1 MITKLTLQE
10 RKVLLFLSF
19 LFAAALGLSF
29 LKKMTG
35 CNVCFLDVVSS
46 KNAVLPLDLNQA
58 TRDQLIAL
66 PGIGPKG
73 ADAILAYRASQGRIA
88 DLGELEKIKGLTSVR
103 LERLKDYLYVK

>member
-1 MITKLTLQE
+1 MITNLTLQE

-19 LFAAALGLSF
+19 LFAAALGLSL
-29 LKKMTG
+29 LKKTTG
-35 CNVCFLDVVSS
+35 SNFCFLDIASH
-46 KNAVLPLDLNQA
+46 KNAVRPLDLNQA

-73 ADAILAYRASQGRIA
+73 ADAILATRAAQGRIA
-88 DLGELEKIKGLTSVR
+88 DLGELKKIKGITGAR